1 MSLKDFLIM
10 GNIWATLF
18 AVFSATLTFS
28 LPLQAEKVTL
38 FDSNEFSTLDWEV
51 YPVPSEGTTG
61 LGWQEIGPSYERR
74 FRICSVDIGNR
85 NNWLRLPYIERQGA
99 NAIHVEVSFTMS
111 ACSDGGNAQLCK
123 ETFDLYYME
132 SDSDTATGSP
142 ESPPY
147 QKVSRIAAD
156 GRFTDANVDAQSV
169 VNIADE
175 HFGPLTKNGFYV
187 AFLDSGACMSIARV
201 QIYYVVCPEIIE
213 DFAIFNRTFEGGTQS
228 TWVDVPG
235 TCVDNAVPLG
245 GETLEYH
252 CVFGGQWAA
261 PSGECGCAAGYEPT
275 QNGNACQACS
285 TGTYKDQ
292 SGNTNC
298 RPCPAGSH
306 ADFEGQ
312 KKCTCVPK
320 RFRAEDDPASA
331 PCFAAPRAP
340 VNLVATVDN
349 QSSVVT
355 LTWES
360 PEKTNVQRVIMYWIE
375 CRLCPND
382 AVQSPPDRYISGT
395 QAVISNLD
403 SHTTYQFRVHSYSS
417 VSDQSSEDYFS
428 IVNATT
434 FSSVPSRPRDV
445 KVLKEGSSENAIL
458 LTWLPP
464 LYANGEIKQY
474 EIRYRPSEL
483 TEEQSKYQYSE
494 PQGQEVESKLVEGL
508 QPGKEYIFEV
518 VAKNEN
524 GRGIFS
530 QPVLETTKGGA
541 YDNPL
546 ATAIIAGA
554 ISAIFIIAL
563 LVAAVIFLVFWRRKS
578 IRELERT
585 LEKKGSTPNGFHR
598 RKANRQLYYKIA
610 TSIPRNKEMPTLDN
624 GSLVYS
630 NGLNSEPV
638 ILPHIT
644 KVRTYIDPSTYE
656 NPDEAVREFA
666 SEIDSSCIRILDV
679 IGGGEFGDVCSGIIW
694 MPDKTTRNVA
704 VKTLKTGATDKDR
717 SDFLAEAS
725 IMGQFDDPN
734 VIRLLGVVTKTRPA
748 MIVTE
753 FMENGSLDKF
763 LRENDGRFTITQ
775 LLGMMRGI
783 ASGMR
788 YLSEMNYVHRD
799 LAARNILV
807 NEHLVCK
814 VADFGL
820 SRRKEVD
827 GAYETKG
834 GKIPIR
840 WTAPE
845 AIAYKKFT
853 SASDV
858 WSLGIVMWE
867 IMSYGER
874 PYWNWPNQDVI
885 KAVEKGYRLPPPMDC
900 PEAIHQ
906 LMLDCWQRERNH
918 RPTFSTIVSTL
929 DRLIRNPNALRCL
942 AKNGTLPMNG
952 FTDISQIHSVEEWL
966 ESLKM
971 TRYKDSFAEAGYV
984 RLEDIAM
991 LSQSDL
997 PRLGVTLVG
1006 HQKKI
1011 MKGIHSIR
1019 AQLEQ
1024 AAETLV

>member
-1 MSLKDFLIM
+1 MSVIDVLIM
-10 GNIWATLF
+10 GNLWATLF
-18 AVFSATLTFS
+18 TVFSATLTFS
-28 LPLQAEKVTL
+28 LPLQAEHVTL
-38 FDSNEFSTLDWEV
+38 FDSNNFANLGWTVFPQQTEDL
-51 YPVPSEGTTG
+51 TG
-61 LGWQEIGPSYERR
+61 IGWQETGASYERR
-74 FRICSVDIGNR
+74 YRTCSVTNPMD
-85 NNWLRLPYIERQGA
+85 NWLRLPFIERGGA
-99 NAIHVEVSFTMS
+99 NAIRVTVSFTMS
-111 ACSDGGNAQLCK
+111 ACAETQVAQLCK
-123 ETFDLYYME
+123 ETFDLYYVE
-132 SDSDTATGSP
+132 ADSDDASFTW

-147 QKVSRIAAD
+147 QKVTRIAAD
-156 GRFTDANVDAQSV
+156 DRFEDPEQDASLV
-169 VNIADE
+169 VNVGEE
-175 HFGPLTKNGFYV
+175 HFGPLTKKGFYV
-187 AFLDSGACMSIARV
+187 AFVDTGACMSITRV
-201 QIYYVVCPEIIE
+201 RIYSVVCPETIVNY
-213 DFAIFNRTFEGGTQS
+213 AIFNRTFEGGTQS
-228 TWVDVPG
+228 DLTNVQG
-235 TCVDNAVPLG
+235 TCVDNAEPLNSDDV
-245 GETLEYH
+245 LIYY
-252 CVFGGQWAA
+252 CQFGGGWQALTG
-261 PSGECGCAAGYEPT
+261 SCGCSPGYQSSKTKDSCE
-275 QNGNACQACS
+275 ACPV
-285 TGTYKDQ
+285 GTYKDQ
-292 SGNTNC
+292 LGDGSNC
-298 RPCPAGSH
+298 SPCPSGSH
-306 ADFEGQ
+306 ADYPGHSE
-312 KKCTCVPK
+312 CTCVPR
-320 RFRAEDDPASA
+320 RFRAPTEPASA
-331 PCFAAPRAP
+331 PCTSAPREP
-340 VNLVATVDN
+340 VNLQATVDGE
-349 QSSVVT
+349 SSVVT
-355 LTWES
+355 LTWEMLDVTGGRS
-360 PEKTNVQRVIMYWIE
+360 DVTYWIE
-375 CRLCPND
+375 CSLCPVDVAYSPSQRDIQNTE
-382 AVQSPPDRYISGT
+382 AV
-395 QAVISNLD
+395 VSNLD
-403 SHTTYQFRVHSYSS
+403 PHTTYQFKVHSRSGI
-417 VSDQSSEDYFS
+417 SDQSGEDYFS
-428 IVNATT
+428 TVNATT
-434 FSSVPSRPRDV
+434 LSPVPSSPRNVMVIEKD
-445 KVLKEGSSENAIL
+445 STENTVQL
-458 LTWLPP
+458 QWRQP
-464 LYANGEIKQY
+464 LYTNGEIDVY
-474 EIRYRPSEL
+474 EIRYRPSDE
-483 TEEQSKYQYSE
+483 TVDKSKYQYKTS
-494 PQGQEVESKLVEGL
+494 QGRDQEVKTMEGL
-508 QPGKEYIFEV
+508 LPGVEYIFEV
-518 VAKNEN
+518 AANNEF
-524 GRGIFS
+524 GTGVYS
-530 QPVLETTKGGA
+530 QPPIIVTTRGGA

-554 ISAIFIIAL
+554 ISAIFIIVL
-563 LVAAVIFLVFWRRKS
+563 LVAAVIFLVFWRR
-578 IRELERT
+578 
-585 LEKKGSTPNGFHR
+585 
-598 RKANRQLYYKIA
+598 RKANQQLYYKIA
-610 TSIPRNKEMPTLDN
+610 TTVPRNKEMPTMED
-624 GSLVYS
+624 GTLVYS
-630 NGLNSEPV
+630 NGLNGEPV
-638 ILPHIT
+638 LLPHIT
-644 KVRTYIDPSTYE
+644 KVRAYVDPSTYE
-656 NPDEAVREFA
+656 NPDEAVKEFT

-717 SDFLAEAS
+717 ADFLAEAS

-775 LLGMMRGI
+775 LLGMMRGV

-942 AKNGTLPMNG
+942 AKNETLPMNG
-952 FTDISQIHSVEEWL
+952 LTDITEVHSVDEWL

-971 TRYKDSFAEAGYV
+971 NRYKDSFTEAGYV